1 MYKAQLAAMFWTGK
15 KNAKN
20 KKRVKASSAA
30 GQIIAWG
37 VVAVVIAFYEFM
49 FMGILSEE
57 NATALFPPMVAM
69 VAMLMTLL
77 TTVSYAKVLLFE
89 SKDHD
94 LLFSLPVSGK
104 MIVATKLAVMYT
116 LDSILNLV
124 MLIPCGIMYGIF
136 AKPQL
141 TFYICYTVMIL
152 FTTMIPILFAAI
164 ISAGFSFLA
173 SHFRHA
179 QFITVVLYVIFLV
192 GIMAVSFGA
201 GMAEGAEET
210 MLISPVL
217 EQFLVKA
224 GTYYPPIAWF
234 REGAMEGKLSSIL
247 LFVGTSLLAFAVVAL
262 FFGKF
267 YGKIHEAFRPKVI
280 RRQYKSSE
288 KTSGAFVTLMKKD
301 AKRIF
306 SSAGILMNQLVG
318 LIMLIVFSV
327 MFSTLELG
335 VEDEEITGI
344 FSIIFPFVFAM
355 VVSMV
360 SDTATSISLEG
371 KSFPLLKSLPI
382 PAKTIL
388 DAKLALHMLFCA
400 PVIVLCGL
408 AVSLLNGL
416 PILGMLAT
424 IVIPLCY
431 AYISGVAG
439 LLINLKKYKFD
450 WTSEIMVAK
459 NSLPIIITMFGGMI
473 LSIVPM
479 IIAVFLYMMM
489 ESLAFVLGIFIT
501 LSVILAIAASLIM
514 NAFGEKWFAKIE
526 Y

>member
-1 MYKAQLAAMFWTGK
+1 MFWTGK

-20 KKRVKASSAA
+20 KKRVKAGNAA
-30 GQIIAWG
+30 GQLVAWG
-37 VVAVVIAFYEFM
+37 VLAVVIAFYEFM
-49 FMGILSEE
+49 FMGILVEE
-57 NATALFPPMVAM
+57 QATALFPPMVAM
-69 VAMLMTLL
+69 FAMLMTLL

-89 SKDHD
+89 AKDHD

-104 MIVATKLAVMYT
+104 MIVASKLAVMYT

-136 AKPQL
+136 AKPNFI
-141 TFYICYTVMIL
+141 FYICYTVMIL

-173 SHFRHA
+173 SRFRHA
-179 QFITVVLYVIFLV
+179 QFITVILYVIFLGGV
-192 GIMAVSFGA
+192 MAVSFSA

-217 EQFLVKA
+217 EEFLVKA
-224 GTYYPPIAWF
+224 GTYYPPITWF

-247 LFVGTSLLAFAVVAL
+247 LFVGTSLLAFSVVAL

-267 YGKIHEAFRPKVI
+267 YGKIHEAFRPKVV

-288 KTSGAFVTLMKKD
+288 KTSSIFMTLIKKD

-318 LIMLIVFSV
+318 LLMLIVFAV
-327 MFSTLELG
+327 MFSALNLG
-335 VEDEEITGI
+335 MEGDEMKDV
-344 FSIIFPFVFAM
+344 FSIMFPFIFAM
-355 VVSMV
+355 AAAMV
-360 SDTATSISLEG
+360 NDTATAISLEG
-371 KSFPLLKSLPI
+371 RAFPLLKSLPVT
-382 PAKTIL
+382 AKTIL
-388 DAKLALHMLFCA
+388 DAKLALHMVFCA
-400 PVIVLCGL
+400 PVIVICGL
-408 AVSLLNGL
+408 VVSLANEL
-416 PILGMLAT
+416 PILGMIAT
-424 IVIPLCY
+424 VVIPLCY
-431 AYISGVAG
+431 AYISGVTG

-459 NSLPIIITMFGGMI
+459 NNLPMLITMFGGI
-473 LSIVPM
+473 VLSIVPM
-479 IIAVFLYMMM
+479 VIAIFLFMLM

-501 LSVILAIAASLIM
+501 LSVIFAIVASLIM
-514 NAFGEKWFAKIE
+514 NTVGEKWFAEIE